1 MKETLF
7 KCLLKFARGKRSEI
21 HFEGKGRVA
30 DLPLPKAVKSRSLE
44 GIYPKW
50 PNFPK
55 IVLSRPVGGG
65 GGRGVENQN
74 KTTSTQHILTV
85 PPDYAAASPCKVQAT
100 LAMAARRAGPEA
112 PHCAPPTHLPRP
124 GSSSLL
130 LPVAAL
136 ATATTPLLR
145 SPPTSNHIQARECRS
160 PCRGKAGGRS
170 AGAQVTCTGFL

>member
-21 HFEGKGRVA
+21 HLWGKGRVA

-55 IVLSRPVGGG
+55 IVLSRLGWGGAGGG
-65 GGRGVENQN
+65 KPKQNNKHTAHTDCASGLRSGFSLQSASHPCHGRTPGRTGG
-74 KTTSTQHILTV
+74 
-85 PPDYAAASPCKVQAT
+85 
-100 LAMAARRAGPEA
+100 A
-112 PHCAPPTHLPRP
+112 PLRTPTHLPRP
-124 GSSSLL
+124 GSSSRL

>member
-21 HFEGKGRVA
+21 HLGGKGRVA

-55 IVLSRPVGGG
+55 IVLRRPGGG
-65 GGRGVENQN
+65 VVENQN

-85 PPDYAAASPCKVQAT
+85 PPDYAAASSCKVQAT
-100 LAMAARRAGPEA
+100 LALAARRAGPEE
-112 PHCAPPTHLPRP
+112 PHCAPLHTCLGRGRLLAFYLLQRLPPPRHPCCGGPLHPTTSRP
-124 GSSSLL
+124 ES
-130 LPVAAL
+130 AAL
-136 ATATTPLLR
+136 PA
-145 SPPTSNHIQARECRS
+145 E
-160 PCRGKAGGRS
+160 GKPEEEALAPR
-170 AGAQVTCTGFL
+170 